1 MTSKATTWVADERSS
16 RGSDRPAGQSFEL
29 TELQQAYWLGERTGL
44 QLAGASAHVYV
55 EHDVP
60 DCDVQRLERAVRAL
74 VARHDALRAC
84 VTEDGRLHVL
94 PDVPAHEVA
103 VLDLRGRDP
112 ALAQRELDR
121 VREEMTHHGPPS
133 HRWPLFDIRLTRRSG
148 SADRLHLGFS
158 LLIADGHSWQILQ
171 RELHRFYHQQD
182 APVLPVERSETAGG
196 APRGIERSETAGG
209 APRGIDDF
217 AACRARL
224 GELRTGDAH
233 ARALAYWRHR
243 IATLPG
249 APELP
254 IRRSAALAT
263 RFTART
269 HQLGRA
275 DWLALQ
281 ARARAARVTPTA
293 ALATVYADVIGT
305 FSKGRHF
312 CLNLLVSLRD
322 RLGARGLVDNLTD
335 TLLLEVA
342 DDRGPFDERARALQ
356 RRLLTDLEHA
366 AAGGVEIIREVA
378 RRRGSAAL
386 AAMPVVFSSELAE
399 ADEELPGWTKVHER
413 VQTSHV
419 LIDYQVR
426 LEAGCPV
433 LHWETV
439 DEAFP
444 PGFIDD
450 MFADCCERVLGLARR
465 QTAWSERRRGS
476 IPARQLARR
485 TAINATQAPLAD
497 ELLHGG
503 FESHAARRPDAP
515 AIVTEHRTLTY
526 GEVLRRSR
534 AVARWLRAHGAG
546 AGTRV
551 AVLMERGWEQIVAV
565 LGTLQAGAAY
575 LPLDVAFPAQRIA
588 HILDA
593 SGARLVLC
601 QRHVPIDRAAWPAGT
616 ELFTVDERSEAMGGG
631 DPAGSTGGAGD
642 KAPRGVD
649 GEGAGDDSLAAA
661 PPERL
666 QTADDLAYVIYT
678 SGSTGAPKGVA
689 ITHRAALNTVR
700 DISERFAVGPTDRVL
715 ALSALSFDLSVYDI
729 FGLLAAGGAIV
740 LPGASGAADPA
751 AQLALVHRFGV
762 TVWNSVPAYLQMLV
776 EHCATQPGA
785 AIPSLRLIMLSGD
798 WIPVTLPDRVRT
810 IAPGASLI
818 SLGGAT
824 EAAIWSIY
832 HPIEEVDPTWKSIPY
847 GRPLRNQWFHVLD
860 DDLDHRPDWVPGH
873 LFIGGAGLAREY
885 LGNEALTR
893 AAFLHHPVSGER
905 MYRTGDWGR
914 YLPSGDIELLGRE
927 DGQVKVRGFRI
938 ELGEIETVLRDHP
951 RIRDAAVLVR
961 EHQGERQLV
970 AYLVTSLSVSEPSPA
985 VLDAHAHAQVLD
997 SRRRLQ
1003 ARVPFTR
1010 AAVVRCEGTAFA
1022 AETANLSTGGVGYV
1036 SLTALPSHLR
1046 PGTPVSV
1053 SVELGEDEGS
1063 RAELHG
1069 VIAWCHDGSGGVR
1082 FEGARE
1088 MRAVEEIVQRII
1100 DDNQLSLDHLRQFVR
1115 ARLPRY
1121 MEPAMF
1127 VLLDQLPLSANG
1139 KVDRRQL
1146 PALDVAP
1153 APPREFA
1160 APATAA
1166 ERALVRIWEELL
1178 GRPGIGVTDD
1188 FFDLGGHSM
1197 LALRMMAR
1205 IRRELGVEL
1214 PMAALLD
1221 RPTVARLAELIAG
1234 AAAARATPLVPL
1246 RAQGTEPPLI
1256 CVHPSGGHVMCYVDL
1271 ARAVGEA
1278 QPVFG
1283 LQARPPE
1290 RDTVSRGVTP
1300 WASDASCEE
1309 MAADYV
1315 AALRQT
1321 RPTGPYRLAGWSM
1334 GGIVAYEMARQ
1345 LLEAGQEVTTLALL
1359 DSWVPALV
1367 GDGVGP
1373 IDMPF
1378 LFARD
1383 LAGSEHLAP
1392 LGDELAETSDEAR
1405 LASVI
1410 AWARRAGLVDD
1421 LDAARM
1427 EELFRLFS
1435 RNILASLRYR
1445 PRPVAVPTLL
1455 FRTSKRAFDDF
1466 PDPARMPALGWD
1478 AVIPRALIEIEE
1490 VPGDH
1495 YSILRSPAV
1504 DRIAAALTR
1513 CLRPARRRA
1522 VS

>member
-1 MTSKATTWVADERSS
+1 MTSKATTSVADERSRAG
-16 RGSDRPAGQSFEL
+16 RGSDRLAGQRFEL

-74 VARHDALRAC
+74 VARHDALRAF

-121 VREEMTHHGPPS
+121 VREEMTHQGPPS

-171 RELHRFYHQQD
+171 RDLHRYYNQQD
-182 APVLPVERSETAGG
+182 AQVVPAERSETG
-196 APRGIERSETAGG
+196 GG
-209 APRGIDDF
+209 APRGIDGF

-224 GELRTGDAH
+224 SELRTGDAH

-254 IRRSAALAT
+254 IRRSAVEAT

-342 DDRGPFDERARALQ
+342 DGRGPFDERARALQ

-378 RRRGSAAL
+378 RRRGSGAP

-399 ADEELPGWTKVHER
+399 PDGELPGWTKVHER

-444 PGFIDD
+444 PGLIDD
-450 MFADCCERVLGLARR
+450 MFADCCERVLSLARR

-485 TAINATQAPLAD
+485 TAVNATGAPLAD

-515 AIVTEHRTLTY
+515 AIVTEARTLTY
-526 GEVLRRSR
+526 GEVLHRSR
-534 AVARWLRAHGAG
+534 AVTRWLRAHGAG
-546 AGTRV
+546 AGTLV
-551 AVLMERGWEQIVAV
+551 AVVMERGWEQIVAV

-601 QRHVPIDRAAWPAGT
+601 QPHVPIDRAAWPVGT
-616 ELFTVDERSEAMGGG
+616 ELFTVD
-631 DPAGSTGGAGD
+631 
-642 KAPRGVD
+642 
-649 GEGAGDDSLAAA
+649 GEGAGADSLAAA
-661 PPERL
+661 PPPERL

-740 LPGASGAADPA
+740 LPEASGAADPA

-776 EHCATQPGA
+776 EHCAAQPGA

-832 HPIEEVDPTWKSIPY
+832 HPIEEVDATWKSIPY

-885 LGNEALTR
+885 LGDEALTR
-893 AAFLHHPVSGER
+893 AAFIHHPVSGER

-938 ELGEIETVLRDHP
+938 ELGEIETVLREHP
-951 RIRDAAVLVR
+951 GIRDAAVLVR

-970 AYLVTSLSVSEPSPA
+970 AYLVTSLSVSGPSPA
-985 VLDAHAHAQVLD
+985 ELDAHAQVLD
-997 SRRRLQ
+997 SRSRLQ
-1003 ARVPFTR
+1003 ARVAFTR
-1010 AAVVRCEGTAFA
+1010 AVVARCEGTAFA
-1022 AETANLSTGGVGYV
+1022 AEIANLSTGGVGYV

-1046 PGTPVSV
+1046 PGTPVSL
-1053 SVELGEDEGS
+1053 SVEPAEDEVS

-1082 FEGARE
+1082 FEGASE
-1088 MRAVEEIVQRII
+1088 IRAVEEIVQRII
-1100 DDNQLSLDHLRQFVR
+1100 DDNQLSLEHLRQFVR

-1166 ERALVRIWEELL
+1166 ERGLVRIWEELL

-1246 RAQGTEPPLI
+1246 RARGTEPPLL
-1256 CVHPSGGHVMCYVDL
+1256 CVHPSGGHVMCYRDL
-1271 ARAVGEA
+1271 ARALGEA

-1283 LQARPPE
+1283 LQA
-1290 RDTVSRGVTP
+1290 TP
-1300 WASDASCEE
+1300 WASDASCEG

-1321 RPTGPYRLAGWSM
+1321 WPTGPYRLAGWSM

-1367 GDGVGP
+1367 GDGAGP
-1373 IDMPF
+1373 IGMPF

-1383 LAGSEHLAP
+1383 LLAGSEHLAQ
-1392 LGDELAETSDEAR
+1392 LGDELAKTSDEAR
-1405 LASVI
+1405 LASVV
-1410 AWARRAGLVDD
+1410 AWARRAGLTDD
-1421 LDAARM
+1421 LDAAHM
-1427 EELFRLFS
+1427 EELFQLFS
-1435 RNILASLRYR
+1435 RNILASLHYR
-1445 PRPVAVPTLL
+1445 PRQVAVPTLL
-1455 FRTSKRAFDDF
+1455 FRTSDRTFDDF
-1466 PDPARMPALGWD
+1466 PDPARVPALGWD

-1513 CLRPARRRA
+1513 RLHPARRRA